1 MVFNPTLTAYEP
13 SKSIEDT
20 LQTQT
25 KVPSIGNNW
34 KPKPNGNN
42 VSNNNIYYEPTTT
55 TSTTTSTTMPYSTTT
70 TYGQGR
76 NQFVYAANQ
85 FSGLKNIKNECQA
98 DTTT

>member
-1 MVFNPTLTAYEP
+1 MHQRHWSKNSIPDLDVQSTIYLTP
-13 SKSIEDT
+13 N
-20 LQTQT
+20 

-85 FSGLKNIKNECQA
+85 FSGLQN
-98 DTTT
+98 